1 MIKEALKYIIDLNK
15 PEIIKVDG
23 KEYSDKILY
32 QVEPEI
38 YRPDALHISTLSAFI
53 DYIRDNKDYLKYED
67 LIIHIKSHNEIELMS
82 KLDYKAERNCYLKCS
97 AADSH
102 FRFGSFYDA
111 ESFNIALQSMFCDA
125 GNRAD
130 ILKITGRVRA
140 EGVQTTGDDGITQSV
155 VTKQG
160 IVLGDTT
167 NIPNPV
173 LIAPYRTFV
182 EVSQP
187 ISQFVFRARGE
198 EGMPMFALFEAD
210 GGVWKLTA
218 VQRIKD
224 YIVNALDDNGIEGIS
239 VIA

>member
-1 MIKEALKYIIDLNK
+1 MIKEALQYIIGLNK
-15 PEIIKVDG
+15 PEIIKVGDTD
-23 KEYSDKILY
+23 YSDKVLY
-32 QVEPEI
+32 EVEPKI
-38 YRPDALHISTLSAFI
+38 YRPDALRISTLSAFI
-53 DYIRDNKDYLKYED
+53 DYIRDNKDNLDYDD
-67 LIIHIKSHNEIELMS
+67 LIIHIKSYNEIELMS
-82 KLDYKAERNCYLKCS
+82 NLDYKANRNHFVKCS
-97 AADSH
+97 AEDNP
-102 FRFGSFYDA
+102 FRFGMFYDA

-125 GNRAD
+125 GNRSD
-130 ILKITGRVRA
+130 ILKITGCVRA

-173 LIAPYRTFV
+173 LLAPYRIFV
-182 EVSQP
+182 EVAQP

-210 GGVWKLTA
+210 GGFWKLTA

-224 YIVNALDDNGIEGIS
+224 YIANALADNKIEGIS
-239 VIA
+239 IIA